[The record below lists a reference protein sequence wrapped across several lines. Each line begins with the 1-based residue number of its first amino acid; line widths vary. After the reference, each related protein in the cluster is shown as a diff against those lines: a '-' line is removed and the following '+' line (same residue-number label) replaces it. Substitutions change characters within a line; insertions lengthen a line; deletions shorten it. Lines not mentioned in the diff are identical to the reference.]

1 MTKQGCP
8 EKQWPA
14 PIQVTVMVAIL
25 LWGALEGVTPAFAQG
40 LATLDAVVAAHG
52 VNRLS
57 PLSVQMTGTVERGA
71 NKPEPFRLLAT
82 RDEELRVE
90 YGTSG
95 TDTRVTTSKLTFTD
109 NGVKSKVGQT
119 GSGFSQL
126 DVTGLFLV
134 EQLRNR
140 AVRVDLTDNWVQVG
154 GVNARRIRV
163 SNERF
168 HKIPGRL
175 RVDDRLDLYVTET
188 GLIAAISRTLYEGR
202 PERYIATWVFSDYR
216 ETSERAKLPRRI
228 ELYVNGKKRETLT
241 VENYVFDAPTS
252 REMFLPRRS
261 Q

>member
-1 MTKQGCP
+1 MWKRKDGGNP
-8 EKQWPA
+8 RPLRRVSV
-14 PIQVTVMVAIL
+14 PL
-25 LWGALEGVTPAFAQG
+25 LLACFCLLMGVLPLRAQG
-40 LATLDAVVAAHG
+40 LAVLDAIVAAHG

-57 PLSVQMTGTVERGA
+57 PLSIQMTGVIDRGA
-71 NKPEPFRLLAT
+71 KPEPFRLLAT

-90 YGTSG
+90 YGSSG
-95 TDTRVTTSKLTFTD
+95 TDTRVTTSKWAFQD
-109 NGVKSKVGQT
+109 NGQKSTARQA

-140 AVRVDLTDNWVQVG
+140 AVRVDLTDNWVQVA
-154 GVNARRIRV
+154 GVSARRIRV

-168 HKIPGRL
+168 HKIPGRV

-202 PERYIATWVFSDYR
+202 PERYTATWVFSDYR
-216 ETSERAKLPRRI
+216 ETNDKVRLPYRI
-228 ELYVNGKKRETLT
+228 ELYVNNKKRETLT
-241 VENYVFDAPTS
+241 VENYVFDVPIN

>member
-1 MTKQGCP
+1 MTRQSCP
-8 EKQWPA
+8 EKQLRA
-14 PIQVTVMVAIL
+14 PIQVSVIAAIL
-25 LWGALEGVTPAFAQG
+25 LYGALQGVVPAFAQG

-57 PLSVQMTGTVERGA
+57 PLSVQMTGMIDRGV
-71 NKPEPFRLLAT
+71 KPEPFRLLAT

-95 TDTRVTTSKLTFTD
+95 TDTRVTTSKWAFQD
-109 NGVKSKVGQT
+109 NGQKSTARQA

-140 AVRVDLTDNWVQVG
+140 AVRVDPTDNWVQIA

-163 SNERF
+163 TNERF
-168 HKIPGRL
+168 HKIPGRV

-202 PERYIATWVFSDYR
+202 PERYMATWVFSDYR
-216 ETSERAKLPRRI
+216 ETNDKVRLPYRI
-228 ELYVNGKKRETLT
+228 ELYVNGKKREALT
-241 VENYVFDAPTS
+241 VENYVFDATS
-252 REMFLPRRS
+252 NREMFLPRRS

>member
-1 MTKQGCP
+1 M
-8 EKQWPA
+8 
-14 PIQVTVMVAIL
+14 
-25 LWGALEGVTPAFAQG
+25 
-40 LATLDAVVAAHG
+40 
-52 VNRLS
+52 
-57 PLSVQMTGTVERGA
+57 
-71 NKPEPFRLLAT
+71 
-82 RDEELRVE
+82 E

-95 TDTRVTTSKLTFTD
+95 TDTRVTTSKWVFQD
-109 NGVKSKVGQT
+109 NGTKSTAQQA

-140 AVRVDLTDNWVQVG
+140 AVRVDLTDEWTMVA
-154 GVNARRIRV
+154 GVRARRVRV

-168 HKIPGRL
+168 HKIPGRT

-202 PERYIATWVFSDYR
+202 PERYMATWMFSDYR
-216 ETSERAKLPRRI
+216 ETIDKVKLPYRI
-228 ELYVNGKKRETLT
+228 ELYVNNKKRETLT
-241 VENYVFDAPTS
+241 VENYVFDVPTN